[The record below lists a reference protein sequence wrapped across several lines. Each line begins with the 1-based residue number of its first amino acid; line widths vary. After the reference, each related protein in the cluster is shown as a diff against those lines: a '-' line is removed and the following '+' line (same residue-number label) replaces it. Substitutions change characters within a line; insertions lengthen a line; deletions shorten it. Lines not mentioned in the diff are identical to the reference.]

1 MSSLYRPLSALD
13 QHHKLLL
20 KKFTMKTPYLLLAL
34 ALAMFSSTSFGQQ
47 LPDRWQNQLPAAV
60 QLPAE
65 VEQTLINLEC
75 RPDSVLGYGF
85 TSPTDSLLSS
95 REVYV
100 HYGDTATARY
110 QYQGLDL
117 EFQAYDSTVYDG
129 LGREIFKEFHN
140 YDSDLEEV
148 VLDRHEFYYPRG
160 STDLLDSS
168 IYHAVDFF
176 SGIME
181 PQARIVNVY
190 DANNQLL
197 EVQTSNWDQI
207 GSPPAW
213 VVNNKNIYY
222 YAPNDQIDSLEGYAW
237 NGFEFVHS
245 TTTIYTYDSND
256 SLSMLLTLDV
266 ATGMPTQKAEYTY
279 NPVEQSTQ
287 INSFAWNPPSSS
299 WIEQGYIRY
308 DYDAQGRLEM
318 LEYAFDFF
326 GSFGAREVY
335 EYLGD
340 SPCRWRTLLYEYL
353 GPGSWEFAGI
363 LYYFPVESPPLSV
376 QGAPAVAWSFH
387 PNPASE
393 GIWVQTPPG
402 AEIRISDLHGRLLH
416 QQISP
421 GNTFI
426 ALKQLP
432 DQYVVLQIA
441 HQGARDS
448 RLLLISSGSK

>member
-1 MSSLYRPLSALD
+1 
-13 QHHKLLL
+13 
-20 KKFTMKTPYLLLAL
+20 MKTHYIFFV
-34 ALAMFSSTSFGQQ
+34 LAMAISSATASLAQQ
-47 LPDRWQNQLPAAV
+47 VPGAFLDQLPAEIS
-60 QLPAE
+60 LPAE
-65 VEQTLINLEC
+65 VEQALTNLQC
-75 RPDSVLGYGF
+75 RPDSVQGYIYF
-85 TSPTDSLLSS
+85 SPSDSVQTY
-95 REVYV
+95 RATYI
-100 HYGDTATARY
+100 HYGDMATARY
-110 QYQGLDL
+110 EYQGLDF
-117 EFQAYDSTVYDG
+117 EFQRYDSTVYDG

-140 YDSDLEEV
+140 YDFDLEEV
-148 VLDRHEFYYPRG
+148 VLDRREFHYPRG

-168 IYHAVDFF
+168 IYNAVDFF

-207 GSPPAW
+207 GNPPAW
-213 VVNNKNIYY
+213 VVNNKTIYY

-256 SLSMLLTLDV
+256 SLSILLTLDV

-318 LEYAFDFF
+318 FEYAFDFF

-340 SPCRWRTLLYEYL
+340 SPCRWRTLIYEYL
-353 GPGSWEFAGI
+353 GPGSWEFGGI
-363 LYYFPVESPPLSV
+363 FYYFPTEGTPNSTDN
-376 QGAPAVAWSFH
+376 VAEIDWSFH
-387 PNPASE
+387 PNPASN
-393 GIWVQTPPG
+393 GVWVQAPEG
-402 AEIRISDLHGRLLH
+402 SEIRISDLHGRLLH
-416 QQISP
+416 HQVSP
-421 GNTFI
+421 GSTFI
-426 ALKQLP
+426 PLAHIP
-432 DQYVVLQIA
+432 DQYVVVQIA
-441 HQGARDS
+441 HLGTLHS
-448 RLLLISSGSK
+448 KLLLIASGSK